1 MRLTRRLLVALLAL
15 LGGAAVVVAVAAPAS
30 AHAVLESTSP
40 QAGGAVATAP
50 KRIQLNF
57 GESVEAALGAI
68 RLFDSGGKEIDV
80 SASRHPSG
88 RPQSVVA
95 DVPEL
100 GNGSYVV
107 AWRVVSADSH
117 PVNGA
122 FTFVVGT
129 GSASGNAQGLVSKLV
144 NSTGSHTVGVLLAV
158 VRWAGFAA
166 IALAIGGLAFAAEM
180 WRGEPL
186 LRARRGLERAAAA
199 GVVVSLLAIAFQGAY
214 AAGLGIGSVVRP
226 SLWWDVATTRFGHAH
241 LVRVVLF
248 VAVIGLARAWD
259 RMRTGG
265 WRAAAVLASIG
276 LALTVSFAGHADTGR
291 WIALGMSAD
300 VVHVLAFSVW
310 IGGLWGL
317 LAWALRDGEVADV
330 TAAARRFST
339 SALVAVVLVAVSGGL
354 QGWRQVGTLGAL
366 TSTTYGWLLIVK
378 VGIVVVVVGVA
389 VVSRSLVRA
398 MAAPTEPADLEER
411 VLVGAG
417 AAAPPAPA
425 TTVGGGDDV
434 HDVHDDEPVAAIAR
448 RYLRRSVGIEVVGV
462 VAVLVLSTLLSSV
475 IPAREAEGLPFDQTV
490 VTDQGFAQFT
500 VDPAKS
506 GTTAI
511 HVTVSNADGTVPTVQ
526 EMTVTL
532 RLPERDLGPIDVPM
546 TRLATNHYVNDTAT
560 IPFPGTWQI
569 TANARVSDFDQLTFT
584 VTVPVR

>member
-1 MRLTRRLLVALLAL
+1 
-15 LGGAAVVVAVAAPAS
+15 
-30 AHAVLESTSP
+30 
-40 QAGGAVATAP
+40 VATAP

-68 RLFDSGGKEIDV
+68 RLFDSGGREIDV
-80 SASRHPSG
+80 SASRHPAG
-88 RPQSVVA
+88 RPESVVA

-129 GSASGNAQGLVSKLV
+129 GGASGSARGLVSKLV

-166 IALAIGGLAFAAEM
+166 IALAIGGLAFAAAM
-180 WRGEPL
+180 WRGAPL
-186 LRARRGLERAAAA
+186 PRARRGLERAAAA

-248 VAVIGLARAWD
+248 AAVIGLARTWE

-265 WRAAAVLASIG
+265 WRATAVLASIG

-310 IGGLWGL
+310 IGGLWAL
-317 LAWALRDGEVADV
+317 LAWALRDGEDADV
-330 TAAARRFST
+330 TAAAGRFST
-339 SALVAVVLVAVSGGL
+339 SALVAVVLVAISGGL

-398 MAAPTEPADLEER
+398 MAAPPELLDVEDR
-411 VLVGAG
+411 VLVAAG
-417 AAAPPAPA
+417 AAAAPPP
-425 TTVGGGDDV
+425 VDDGDGGLRGGGDDHAV
-434 HDVHDDEPVAAIAR
+434 DGLDVPTHDADDDDEEPVSVIAR
-448 RYLRRSVGIEVVGV
+448 RYLRRSVGVEVVGV
-462 VAVLVLSTLLSSV
+462 VAVLVISTLLSSV

-532 RLPERDLGPIDVPM
+532 RLPERDLGPIAVPM
-546 TRLATNHYVNDTAT
+546 TRLASNHYVNDTAT

>member
-15 LGGAAVVVAVAAPAS
+15 VGSAAAIVAVAGPAS

-68 RLFDSGGKEIDV
+68 RLFDSGGREIDV
-80 SASRHPSG
+80 SASRHPAG
-88 RPQSVVA
+88 RPESVVA

-122 FTFVVGT
+122 FTFQVGS
-129 GSASGNAQGLVSKLV
+129 GGASGDAQGLVSKLV
-144 NSTGSHTVGVLLAV
+144 NSTGSHTVGVLFAAL
-158 VRWAGFAA
+158 RWAGFAA
-166 IALAIGGLAFAAEM
+166 IALAIGGLAFAAAM

-186 LRARRGLERAAAA
+186 PRARRGLERAAIA
-199 GVVVSLLAIAFQGAY
+199 GIVVSLLAIAFQGAY

-241 LVRVVLF
+241 LARVLLF

-259 RMRTGG
+259 RMRTGA
-265 WRAAAVLASIG
+265 WRAGAVLASIG

-310 IGGLWGL
+310 IGGLWAL
-317 LAWALRDGEVADV
+317 LAWALRSADDGDV
-330 TAAARRFST
+330 TDAARRFST

-398 MAAPTEPADLEER
+398 MAAPDEPADLEER
-411 VLVGAG
+411 VLVGVG
-417 AAAPPAPA
+417 AAAPPPPPGA
-425 TTVGGGDDV
+425 DRDV
-434 HDVHDDEPVAAIAR
+434 HEPEDAEDDEPVAVIAR
-448 RYLRRSVGIEVVGV
+448 RYLRRSVGVEVVGV
-462 VAVLVLSTLLSSV
+462 VAVLVISTLLSSV

-532 RLPERDLGPIDVPM
+532 RLPERDLGPIAVPM

>member
-1 MRLTRRLLVALLAL
+1 MRLTRRLFVALLTL
-15 LGGAAVVVAVAAPAS
+15 VGGAAVVVAVAAPAS

-68 RLFDSGGKEIDV
+68 RLFDSGGREIDV
-80 SASRHPSG
+80 SASRHPTG
-88 RPQSVVA
+88 RPESVVA

-122 FTFVVGT
+122 FTFVVGS
-129 GSASGNAQGLVSKLV
+129 GGASGNAQGLVSKLV
-144 NSTGSHTVGVLLAV
+144 NSTGSHTVGVLFAAL
-158 VRWAGFAA
+158 RWAGFAA
-166 IALAIGGLAFAAEM
+166 IALVIGGLAFAAAM

-186 LRARRGLERAAAA
+186 VRARRGLERAAAA
-199 GVVVSLLAIAFQGAY
+199 GVAVSLLAIAFQGAY
-214 AAGLGIGSVVRP
+214 AAGLGIGSVVRT

-248 VAVIGLARAWD
+248 VAVIGLARAWE
-259 RMRTGG
+259 RMRTGA
-265 WRAAAVLASIG
+265 WRATAVLASIG

-310 IGGLWGL
+310 IGGLWAL
-317 LAWALRDGEVADV
+317 LAWALRDGDDGDV
-330 TAAARRFST
+330 TAAAARFST

-378 VGIVVVVVGVA
+378 VGIVIVVVGVA

-398 MAAPTEPADLEER
+398 MSAPAEPADLEER
-411 VLVGAG
+411 VLVGVG
-417 AAAPPAPA
+417 AAAPPPPA
-425 TTVGGGDDV
+425 ADEDADDDV
-434 HDVHDDEPVAAIAR
+434 EPVSVIAR
-448 RYLRRSVGIEVVGV
+448 RYLRRSVGVEVVGV
-462 VAVLVLSTLLSSV
+462 VAVLVISTLLSSV

-500 VDPAKS
+500 VDPAKA

-532 RLPERDLGPIDVPM
+532 RLPERDLGPIGVPM
-546 TRLATNHYVNDTAT
+546 TRLAANHFVNDTAT
-560 IPFPGTWQI
+560 IPFPGTWQV